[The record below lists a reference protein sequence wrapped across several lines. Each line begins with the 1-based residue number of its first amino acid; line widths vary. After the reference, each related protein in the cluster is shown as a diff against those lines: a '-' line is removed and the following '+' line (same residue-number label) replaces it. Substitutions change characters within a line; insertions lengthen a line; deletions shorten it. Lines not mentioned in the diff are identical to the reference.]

1 MREMQKQFRI
11 INAVG
16 SIYKLNLLIHLDT
29 GEWEA
34 IKMPGEVGA
43 VLQKQATAKLC
54 WKATFRISW
63 DRRIGALIKS
73 LSICQTWMSV

>member
-43 VLQKQATAKLC
+43 VLQETGNCKSYAGKLRSE
-54 WKATFRISW
+54 FR
-63 DRRIGALIKS
+63 G
-73 LSICQTWMSV
+73 TGV